1 MYSMFDV
8 ILKGYVEQ
16 GYSLAL
22 IGCRARGAP
31 FNACE
36 YNILVYSKDLR
47 NSNYNNYNN
56 ASLYNHIP
64 IKVHMLSEADS
75 LVKKVLLMNG
85 MRIIHDPNMQ
95 LSTLAKSLPYNSA
108 MRYYIRD
115 RLVESLLHLSKAM
128 NSNDMLAS
136 LWLKVATTYY
146 IDACIAM
153 NDMLI
158 MPAHMLKQLRSC
170 SSKDFNMIVEAFGVD
185 YASRSLLRIMSQ
197 GFIEALRGSIDYR
210 VIENK
215 VNYMYANE
223 MYTDL
228 YMYISYL
235 CRDLVNT
242 NDITTLGKIM
252 QLGDS
257 INVKRIAYNLIDLC
271 KERLRATVK

>member
-1 MYSMFDV
+1 MYSMFDG
-8 ILKGYVEQ
+8 ILQGYVEE

-31 FNACE
+31 FDACE

-47 NSNYNNYNN
+47 NSNYNNT
-56 ASLYNHIP
+56 SLYNHIP
-64 IKVHMLSEADS
+64 IKVHMLSESDS

-115 RLVESLLHLSKAM
+115 RLVESLLHLNKAV

-146 IDACIAM
+146 IDARIAM
-153 NDMLI
+153 NGMLI

-170 SSKDFNMIVEAFGVD
+170 SSKDFNIIVEAFGVD
-185 YASRSLLRIMSQ
+185 YASRSLLSIMSQ
-197 GFIEALRGSIDYR
+197 GFIEALRGSINYR

-252 QLGDS
+252 QLSSDS

>member
-1 MYSMFDV
+1 MFDGM
-8 ILKGYVEQ
+8 LKGYIDK

-22 IGCRARGAP
+22 IGCRARGTP
-31 FNACE
+31 FDVCE
-36 YNILVYSKDLR
+36 YNILAYGKDLR
-47 NSNYNNYNN
+47 DSSYNNN
-56 ASLYNHIP
+56 ATLYNSHLK
-64 IKVHMLSEADS
+64 IKVHMLNESDN
-75 LVKKVLLMNG
+75 LVRKVLLMNG

-108 MRYYIRD
+108 MRHYIRD
-115 RLVESLLHLSKAM
+115 RLVESLLHLSKAV

-153 NDMLI
+153 NGMLI

-170 SSKDFNMIVEAFGVD
+170 SSKDFNIIVEAFGVD
-185 YASRSLLRIMSQ
+185 YASRSLLSIMSQ
-197 GFIEALRGSIDYR
+197 GFIEALRGSINYR

-252 QLGDS
+252 QLSSDS